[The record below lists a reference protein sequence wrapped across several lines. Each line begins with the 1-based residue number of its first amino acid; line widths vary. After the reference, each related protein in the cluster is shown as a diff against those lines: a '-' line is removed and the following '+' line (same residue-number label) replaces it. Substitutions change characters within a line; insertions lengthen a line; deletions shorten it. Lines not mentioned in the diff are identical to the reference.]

1 MVPVSHEI
9 KAIVAQNY
17 YGYTSRNPWGL
28 ANLGSISESCD
39 SCSNFVRGKCIKGL
53 FDDIAETITIN

>member
-1 MVPVSHEI
+1 MVSFSHEI
-9 KAIVAQNY
+9 KSMVAENC

-39 SCSNFVRGKCIKGL
+39 SCTNFVKGSCKKKL
-53 FDDIAETITIN
+53 FDEVANTITIN